1 MDESPAGSMLR
12 LGNPFLPFA
21 HAIFLTYNYMTDV
34 CHIDFMQGGACTPI
48 QPCMCQPKLDGTDL
62 LQDLCFAASQNNAA
76 SLLSKPYCNGL
87 PNALARPCVN
97 TARVSA
103 RSSNDL
109 ARSSNDMAR
118 RRDDMARSRRKCC
131 GSKAGVLLMWQPCQ
145 AHHSKDSKT
154 GMSSIILTCDHD
166 PFVFEKALAQTCIDS
181 QNAK

>member
-12 LGNPFLPFA
+12 LGNSFLLFA

-34 CHIDFMQGGACTPI
+34 CHIDFMQGVAYTPT

-62 LQDLCFAASQNNAA
+62 LQNLCFAASQNNAA

-87 PNALARPCVN
+87 PNALAGPCVN
-97 TARVSA
+97 TAQVSA

-109 ARSSNDMAR
+109 ARSS
-118 RRDDMARSRRKCC
+118 DDLARSRRKCC

-154 GMSSIILTCDHD
+154 GMSGIVLTCDHD
-166 PFVFEKALAQTCIDS
+166 PFVFKKALAQTCIDS
-181 QNAK
+181 